1 MRYKENEDIR
11 KADWR
16 DIAVKTS
23 AAMFLKNGIEP
34 VAMTDIA
41 EKCDI
46 GVATLYRYFGTKAEM
61 VVDAGTVIWKDMMIM
76 FSDIYDSPEYRE
88 MKGIEQLDR
97 LLGFYL
103 SLYSEHAD
111 FMRFVHQ
118 FDRYVLDKK
127 ISAESLSEY
136 QKSVLDIYPLFEKAY
151 KKACKEGDARKKL
164 PLKQIYLTSTH
175 ALMTMSSKFLEGDI
189 IPEDSAE
196 DKTGEIKQIIDMI
209 LYYIKAKPVCS

>member
-1 MRYKENEDIR
+1 
-11 KADWR
+11 
-16 DIAVKTS
+16 
-23 AAMFLKNGIEP
+23 
-34 VAMTDIA
+34 
-41 EKCDI
+41 
-46 GVATLYRYFGTKAEM
+46 
-61 VVDAGTVIWKDMMIM
+61 MMIM

-196 DKTGEIKQIIDMI
+196 DKTGEIKQMIDMI